1 MREDFRHVNFYDP
14 DGKLCGSMAVNR
26 GSPTSPWQVD
36 MLRFA
41 RVLAQRRGLDVREI
55 ETRWAREVTSDLR

>member
-1 MREDFRHVNFYDP
+1 MREVFRHVNFYDP

-26 GSPTSPWQVD
+26 GSSTWQVD